1 MTDRPIDETDIAFQP
16 IPPSLQTTDM
26 SGVCGTCMFSR
37 KQSPTDFTSPN
48 MMCCRFPPTVVPI
61 VRPDG
66 KLAGGQGMFPPVL
79 RSTPACGEYR
89 PRITQ

>member
-1 MTDRPIDETDIAFQP
+1 MTDIQDNEPESMP
-16 IPPSLQTTDM
+16 VPSLAGM

-37 KQSPTDFTSPN
+37 RQDPTALASPN

-61 VRPDG
+61 VRSDG

-79 RSTPACGEYR
+79 RSTPACGEYQ